1 MYMLPY
7 LSRTEHVI
15 FDKSLTNLI
24 SKDIIIW
31 HYTISC
37 LLLHVYKIYKLI
49 HGKIA
54 IYRVHLR
61 DGHWRGILGVAI
73 IVQP

>member
-1 MYMLPY
+1 MLPH

-31 HYTISC
+31 HYMISS
-37 LLLHVYKIYKLI
+37 LRLHVFRIYKLI

-61 DGHWRGILGVAI
+61 NGHWRGILGVP
-73 IVQP
+73 IVIQP